1 MSLILGPRQVES
13 LEDQISTFDR
23 SRYKPKY
30 GRISRIRVLFPRV
43 SCRGSRYPYVPPHS
57 ITTSSNATASI
68 MKDIHEARIEG
79 PQKLMEATGWHYRQ
93 SFGPEV
99 TARAAHDRGGQPFA
113 EWLVLFWSNHCTV
126 SRTKAIIGPTLPA

>member
-1 MSLILGPRQVES
+1 
-13 LEDQISTFDR
+13 
-23 SRYKPKY
+23 
-30 GRISRIRVLFPRV
+30 
-43 SCRGSRYPYVPPHS
+43 
-57 ITTSSNATASI
+57 